1 MLHEYQ
7 NYLNAM
13 FVFHHQFVNNIASG
27 NNVEA
32 EKIFKDVMSQ
42 KVGDTLETKRKEM
55 SNTFVKE
62 PEVEETDEV

>member
-1 MLHEYQ
+1 MDT
-7 NYLNAM
+7 
-13 FVFHHQFVNNIASG
+13 QFVNNIASG

-32 EKIFKDVMSQ
+32 EKIFKDTMAQ
-42 KVGDTLETKRKEM
+42 KVGDALEIKRKEM

>member
-1 MLHEYQ
+1 MDT
-7 NYLNAM
+7 
-13 FVFHHQFVNNIASG
+13 QFVNNIASG

-42 KVGDTLETKRKEM
+42 KVSDTLETKRKEM